1 MCRVRDL
8 RTEPKVGFQTQMLSQ
23 STDPS
28 ESNGGRERKRTK
40 FDIARQAQKDIVA
53 LNVPMDDSVPMKV
66 FEALARLPAH
76 RSDLAFS
83 HQVRSDNVRERAAL
97 HVLHHDPQLVLV
109 KERVD
114 VVDNI
119 RVPRRAHHEDLVDDE
134 ILLGLL
140 VEVHLLN
147 CH

>member
-1 MCRVRDL
+1 
-8 RTEPKVGFQTQMLSQ
+8 
-23 STDPS
+23 
-28 ESNGGRERKRTK
+28 
-40 FDIARQAQKDIVA
+40 
-53 LNVPMDDSVPMKV
+53 MDDSVPMKV
-66 FEALARLPAH
+66 FEALARLTAH
-76 RSDLAFS
+76 RGDLAFS
-83 HQVRSDNVRERAAL
+83 HQIRSDDVRERAAL

-119 RVPRRAHHEDLVDDE
+119 RVPRRAHNEDLVDDK

-147 CH
+147 CHRKVRADLVCGVDAAACAGMQCRLTLVSVVI